1 MGAGL
6 PSDGACNGNI
16 DMESVLDD
24 VEPLLLERSLGD
36 ILNETFVI
44 YGRHFAKFLGLA
56 GAVQIPATLI
66 LLAPIENAAIY
77 IILNLISLIALVS
90 IFGAT
95 IYAVGQ
101 HYLTD
106 SVTVVDCYRR
116 LIWRLVSMA
125 ILAAIFAVITIMGL
139 LLLSFVGVTLYSFA
153 VATMLILGAYIVPA
167 LVGPVVIIEGVK
179 TIAALQRAFEL
190 ARQNVMRMSWDLL
203 VFFLV
208 AFGLGFVLFTPFI
221 LFFPS
226 ETDALSRT
234 LVVVSLIAPAVVV
247 PPVLSIAITLLYYDL
262 RVRNEGF
269 NIEKLSQ
276 EMGLEAV

>member
-203 VFFLV
+203 VLFLV

-276 EMGLEAV
+276 EMGLAAV

>member
-6 PSDGACNGNI
+6 PSDDACNGNI

-139 LLLSFVGVTLYSFA
+139 LLLSFVGVTLYYFA
-153 VATMLILGAYIVPA
+153 VATMLILGAYIVLA

-179 TIAALQRAFEL
+179 TIAALQRAYEL
-190 ARQNVMRMSWDLL
+190 ARQNVMRLSWDLL

-276 EMGLEAV
+276 EMGLAAV

>member
-1 MGAGL
+1 
-6 PSDGACNGNI
+6 
-16 DMESVLDD
+16 MESALDN
-24 VEPLLLERSLGD
+24 VERLLPERSLGD

-106 SVTVVDCYRR
+106 SVMVVDCYRR
-116 LIWRLVSMA
+116 LTWRLVSMA

-139 LLLSFVGVTLYSFA
+139 LLLSFVGVKLYSFA
-153 VATMLILGAYIVPA
+153 VATVLILGAYIVPA
-167 LVGPVVIIEGVK
+167 L
-179 TIAALQRAFEL
+179 
-190 ARQNVMRMSWDLL
+190 
-203 VFFLV
+203 
-208 AFGLGFVLFTPFI
+208 
-221 LFFPS
+221 
-226 ETDALSRT
+226 
-234 LVVVSLIAPAVVV
+234 SLIH
-247 PPVLSIAITLLYYDL
+247 I
-262 RVRNEGF
+262 
-269 NIEKLSQ
+269 
-276 EMGLEAV
+276 

>member
-167 LVGPVVIIEGVK
+167 LVGPVVIIEGVE

-190 ARQNVMRMSWDLL
+190 ARQNVMRLSWDLL

-276 EMGLEAV
+276 EMGLASV

>member
-1 MGAGL
+1 MDAGL

-16 DMESVLDD
+16 DMESALDD
-24 VEPLLLERSLGD
+24 VEPLLPERSLGD
-36 ILNETFVI
+36 ILNETFGI

-190 ARQNVMRMSWDLL
+190 ARQNVMRLSWDLL

-276 EMGLEAV
+276 EMGLASV

>member
-6 PSDGACNGNI
+6 PSDGECNGNI

-106 SVTVVDCYRR
+106 TVTVVDCYRR

-179 TIAALQRAFEL
+179 TIPALQRAFEL

-269 NIEKLSQ
+269 NIENLSQ
-276 EMGLEAV
+276 EMGLASV

>member
-190 ARQNVMRMSWDLL
+190 ARQNVLRMSWDLL

-276 EMGLEAV
+276 EMGLASV

>member
-179 TIAALQRAFEL
+179 TIPALQRAFEL

-276 EMGLEAV
+276 EMGLASV

>member
-77 IILNLISLIALVS
+77 IILNLTSLIALVS

-167 LVGPVVIIEGVK
+167 LVGPVVIIEGVN

-190 ARQNVMRMSWDLL
+190 ARQNVMRLSWDLL

-247 PPVLSIAITLLYYDL
+247 SPVLSIAITLLYYDL

-276 EMGLEAV
+276 EMGLAAV